1 MALST
6 MKSPSVLR
14 IDPSIAVSV
23 VAVGLFVGLF
33 GSSESVSRIVSALIE
48 IAWRYLTQTRG

>member
-1 MALST
+1 
-6 MKSPSVLR
+6 MKSPSVPR

-23 VAVGLFVGLF
+23 AAVGLFVGVF
-33 GSSESVSRIVSALIE
+33 GSSESFSRIVSALIE